1 MINLFINKDNQMEK
15 GKPATTIGRIPSS
28 QVSVK
33 TSSADLNVSDYDFPD
48 SDELAHK
55 YGFDSPQR
63 NEYVSK
69 MVKDSN
75 MAEWGDSLL
84 AKLDQKNKEIERLCT
99 LLEAVQTTPGI
110 DPNKYSKLMDDNN
123 SNSYVD
129 PRDSKIVALAKKSRA
144 LTVALNKERASQ
156 EKTSNYI
163 TELEQKCSRLE
174 NELKASPVVSEISTK
189 AVHSSISGSKDS
201 KEPVDKD
208 KENEK
213 IKRDLSSTNKTVEEL
228 RRKNDHLNEEIRKL
242 QHALTRELGDGATID
257 DAVNGNWRGRAQ
269 QIIML
274 KTKVKKL
281 ESQLTNNDSTVIT
294 TTTAITRRSHDVDSK
309 AEDELAD
316 MNSQRRQA
324 VEAIT
329 EERFKLIEECKTLE
343 AKNKAQK
350 ARITTLEDSTMKQ
363 KQQLKVLVDKS
374 DTDDQLIQ
382 ALSQEL
388 QQLRKQISTL
398 SAKNEKQISNQ
409 DQKVKMIG
417 SSGSIK
423 TTTTNPDI
431 NANKMEI
438 ERLQRLCNQ
447 QASQLNVQENVIRDL
462 RASLSNHTKN
472 Y

>member
-1 MINLFINKDNQMEK
+1 MEK
-15 GKPATTIGRIPSS
+15 GKPAITTMSGVGKLPQS
-28 QVSVK
+28 QVNVK
-33 TSSADLNVSDYDFPD
+33 ASTTDLNVSDYDDFPD
-48 SDELAHK
+48 SDELAQK
-55 YGFDSPQR
+55 YGFDSPQKK
-63 NEYVSK
+63 EYVNN
-69 MVKDSN
+69 MIKDAN

-99 LLEAVQTTPGI
+99 LLEAVQATPGI
-110 DPNKYSKLMDDNN
+110 DPNKYNKLMDDGH

-129 PRDSKIVALAKKSRA
+129 PRDSKIVALAKKCRA

-156 EKTSNYI
+156 EKSSNYI
-163 TELEQKCSRLE
+163 VELEKKCSRLE
-174 NELKASPVVSEISTK
+174 NELKATPLVSEISAK
-189 AVHSSISGSKDS
+189 SVHSTILSKDP
-201 KEPVDKD
+201 KEPVIIDKD
-208 KENEK
+208 KDNERLK
-213 IKRDLSSTNKTVEEL
+213 KEMSSANKTVEEL

-242 QHALTRELGDGATID
+242 QYALTRELGDGATID

-274 KTKVKKL
+274 KTKIKKL
-281 ESQLTNNDSTVIT
+281 ENHATSDSTIIST
-294 TTTAITRRSHDVDSK
+294 TTGISRRSHDVDTK
-309 AEDELAD
+309 AEEELAD

-329 EERFKLIEECKTLE
+329 EERFKLIEECKSLE
-343 AKNKAQK
+343 SKNKAQK
-350 ARITTLEDSTMKQ
+350 ARITTLEDSTVKQ

-388 QQLRKQISTL
+388 QQLRKQINTL
-398 SAKNEKQISNQ
+398 SAKNDRHISSQ
-409 DQKVKMIG
+409 DQKVKVVG
-417 SSGSIK
+417 TGGSIK
-423 TTTTNPDI
+423 TANPSNDVSV
-431 NANKMEI
+431 NKMEI

-462 RASLSNHTKN
+462 RATLSNQKN

>member
-1 MINLFINKDNQMEK
+1 MEK
-15 GKPATTIGRIPSS
+15 GKPATSIGTGGGGRLPSS

-33 TSSADLNVSDYDFPD
+33 TSSADLNVSDDFPD

-63 NEYVSK
+63 NEYVTK
-69 MVKDSN
+69 MVKDAN

-99 LLEAVQTTPGI
+99 LLEAVQATPGI
-110 DPNKYSKLMDDNN
+110 DPNKYSKLMDD
-123 SNSYVD
+123 SSSGYID
-129 PRDSKIVALAKKSRA
+129 PRDSKIVALAKKCRA
-144 LTVALNKERASQ
+144 LTVSLNKERASQ
-156 EKTSNYI
+156 EKTSNYV

-174 NELKASPVVSEISTK
+174 NELKSTPVVSEISAK
-189 AVHSSISGSKDS
+189 AVHSSILSGSKDS

-213 IKRDLSSTNKTVEEL
+213 MKKDLISTNKTVEEL

-242 QHALTRELGDGATID
+242 QYALTRELGDGATID

-294 TTTAITRRSHDVDSK
+294 TTTNITRRSHDVDSK

-329 EERFKLIEECKTLE
+329 EERFQLIEECKTLE

-417 SSGSIK
+417 TSGSIK

-431 NANKMEI
+431 SANKMEI

-447 QASQLNVQENVIRDL
+447 QASQLNVQENMIRDL